1 MRNLPARTKLK
12 VQKAAPM
19 IVAHVKELLEP
30 LDYLKVLNLQESEEY
45 NIKVKTNAEPFS
57 DEERKFWRYQSRFTL
72 EFCKALEQSLPNNLA
87 FLSYNHLTNDLTV
100 VRQ

>member
-1 MRNLPARTKLK
+1 MRNLPRLTKLK

-19 IVAHVKELLEP
+19 IVDHVKELLAP
-30 LDYLKVLNLQESEEY
+30 IDLNESKQFSV
-45 NIKVKTNAEPFS
+45 KVKTYAEPHS
-57 DEERKFWRYQSRFTL
+57 DEEAKFWRYQSFFTL
-72 EFCKALEQSLPNNLA
+72 EFCKALEEVLPTELA

>member
-19 IVAHVKELLEP
+19 IVAHVKELLAP
-30 LDYLKVLNLQESEEY
+30 FDLQASKKY
-45 NIKVKTNAEPFS
+45 TIKVKTNAEPFS
-57 DEERKFWRYQSRFTL
+57 DDERQFWRYQSRFTL
-72 EFCKALEQSLPNNLA
+72 EFCKALEQSLPTDIS
-87 FLSYNHLTNDLTV
+87 FMSYNHLTNDLTV

>member
-1 MRNLPARTKLK
+1 MKNLPRLTKLK

-19 IVAHVKELLEP
+19 IVAHVKELLAP
-30 LDYLKVLNLQESEEY
+30 LDLQDTKQY
-45 NIKVKTNAEPFS
+45 TIKVKTNAEPYS

-72 EFCKALEQSLPNNLA
+72 EFCKALEQSLPTDLA
-87 FLSYNHLTNDLTV
+87 FMSYNHLTNDLTV

>member
-19 IVAHVKELLEP
+19 IVAHVKELLAP
-30 LDYLKVLNLQESEEY
+30 IDLQSSHQY
-45 NIKVKTNAEPFS
+45 TVKVKTNAEPFS
-57 DEERKFWRYQSRFTL
+57 DDEKKFWRYQSFYTL
-72 EFCKALEQSLPNNLA
+72 EFCKALESVLPSEIA

>member
-1 MRNLPARTKLK
+1 MKNLPRLTKLK

-19 IVAHVKELLEP
+19 IVAHVKELLAP
-30 LDYLKVLNLQESEEY
+30 LDLQDSKQY
-45 NIKVKTNAEPFS
+45 TIKVKTNAEPYS

-72 EFCKALEQSLPNNLA
+72 EFCKALEQSLPTDLA
-87 FLSYNHLTNDLTV
+87 FMSYNHLTNDLTV

>member
-1 MRNLPARTKLK
+1 MRNLPRLTKLK

-19 IVAHVKELLEP
+19 IVDHVKELLAP
-30 LDYLKVLNLQESEEY
+30 IDLNESKQFTV
-45 NIKVKTNAEPFS
+45 KVKTNAEPHS

-72 EFCKALEQSLPNNLA
+72 EFCKALEEQLPSDLA
-87 FLSYNHLTNDLTV
+87 FMSYNHLTNDLTV

>member
-1 MRNLPARTKLK
+1 MQNLPARTKLK

-19 IVAHVKELLEP
+19 IVAHVKELLAP
-30 LDYLKVLNLQESEEY
+30 LDLEASKQYT
-45 NIKVKTNAEPFS
+45 IKVKTNAEPYS
-57 DEERKFWRYQSRFTL
+57 DEEKKFWRYQSRFTL
-72 EFCKALEQSLPNNLA
+72 EFCKALEQSLPSELA

>member
-1 MRNLPARTKLK
+1 MKNLPRLTKLK

-19 IVAHVKELLEP
+19 IVAHVKELLAP
-30 LDYLKVLNLQESEEY
+30 LDLQDSKQY
-45 NIKVKTNAEPFS
+45 TIKVKTNAEPYS

-72 EFCKALEQSLPNNLA
+72 EFCKALEDVLPSDIA
-87 FLSYNHLTNDLTV
+87 FMSYNHLTNDLTV